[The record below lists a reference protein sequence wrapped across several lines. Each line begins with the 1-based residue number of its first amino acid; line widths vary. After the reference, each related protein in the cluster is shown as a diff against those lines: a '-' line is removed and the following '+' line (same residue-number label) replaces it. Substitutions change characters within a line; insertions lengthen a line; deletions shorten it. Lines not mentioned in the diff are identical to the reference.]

1 MYKSVIIITMLF
13 IRLVL
18 GKTAIFSDFFL
29 KK

>member
-1 MYKSVIIITMLF
+1 MYKSVIIIMLF

-18 GKTAIFSDFFL
+18 GKTAIFSDFFF